1 VWARHAR
8 HAEAVRQAT
17 VALGLSVFPD
27 CPSNV
32 LTAIALPEGVDGLAI
47 MADLKSRFGITV
59 GGGLAHLRGRLIR
72 ISNLGFVNDLD
83 ILTVVSAFEM
93 SLTKAGWTFALGDG
107 VAAVENVL
115 GKS

>member
-1 VWARHAR
+1 
-8 HAEAVRQAT
+8 